1 MLQCQAQT
9 RIELETMYSNRFE
22 DSEAYRGRA
31 WKTLIQHWFQRHV
44 PVDSAVLDVG
54 CGYGQFINNV
64 VCTRKYAMDLNPV
77 SRRELNP
84 EVTFLEQDCASTW
97 RLPDNSLDVVFSSNF
112 FEHLGSKAEFAETV
126 REAYRCL
133 RKGGRII
140 AMGPNIRFVGGA
152 YWDFFDHYLALT
164 ELSVKECLETAG
176 FRSEYVLDRF
186 LPYTMVNVPQYP
198 IFLLRFY
205 LRMPFAWKWFGRQ
218 FVVIATKP

>member
-1 MLQCQAQT
+1 
-9 RIELETMYSNRFE
+9 
-22 DSEAYRGRA
+22 
-31 WKTLIQHWFQRHV
+31 
-44 PVDSAVLDVG
+44 
-54 CGYGQFINNV
+54 
-64 VCTRKYAMDLNPV
+64 
-77 SRRELNP
+77 
-84 EVTFLEQDCASTW
+84 
-97 RLPDNSLDVVFSSNF
+97 VVFSSNF